1 MSSKVRFVCRQCG
14 YDSVKWLGRCP
25 GCGSWNS
32 LDEEVVATGR
42 NQPTAAMPVPL
53 TAVADEAV
61 VRFSSGIAEFDR
73 VLGGGVVPGSLV
85 LIGGDPGIG
94 KSTLLLQVAQRMAA
108 ASRPV
113 LYVSGEESLAQIRM
127 RSLRL
132 GIDSPH
138 IHLSNEQNVEALT
151 GYLQTL
157 RPRVVV
163 VDSIQTIS
171 SPGLSSVP
179 GTVAQL
185 RECAS
190 RIMEM
195 AKRTD
200 TAFFLVGH
208 VTKEGVIAGPKV
220 LEHLVDTVVY
230 FEGEKAQGFRL
241 LRAVKNRFGSTDEVG
256 VLEMAARGIVEVAN
270 PSEALLSGRQ
280 GQGSGTAVVVSY
292 EGTRPLLVEVQ
303 SLVAPCTFGYP
314 RRMVSGLDQNRL
326 ALLVAVLDRRG
337 GLSLASSDVYV
348 KVAGGFFLRDPAVDL
363 GVAAAVASGLR
374 DEAVPADMVFIGEI
388 GLTGEIRPVSAMEPR
403 VREAMKLGFARAV
416 VPFGARMDASVNRE
430 MGLVEVAT
438 LREMLE
444 VIR

>member
-1 MSSKVRFVCRQCG
+1 
-14 YDSVKWLGRCP
+14 
-25 GCGSWNS
+25 
-32 LDEEVVATGR
+32 
-42 NQPTAAMPVPL
+42 MPVPL

-61 VRFSSGIAEFDR
+61 VRFTSGIAEFDR

-94 KSTLLLQVAQRMAA
+94 KSTLLLQVAQRIAA

-185 RECAS
+185 RECAA

-195 AKRTD
+195 AKRTN

-256 VLEMAARGIVEVAN
+256 VLEMAAKGIVEVAN

-280 GQGSGTAVVVSY
+280 GQGTGTAVVVSY

-363 GVAAAVASGLR
+363 GVAAAIASGLR
-374 DEAVPADMVFIGEI
+374 DESVPADMVFIGEI
-388 GLTGEIRPVSAMEPR
+388 GLTGEVRPVPAMEPR

-416 VPFGARMDASVNRE
+416 VPVGARMDASVNRE